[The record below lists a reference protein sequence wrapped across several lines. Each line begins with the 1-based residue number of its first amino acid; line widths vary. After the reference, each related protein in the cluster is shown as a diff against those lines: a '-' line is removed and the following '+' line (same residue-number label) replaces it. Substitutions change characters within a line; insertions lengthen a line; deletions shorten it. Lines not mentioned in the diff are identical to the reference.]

1 MSRQQFEKYYA
12 DNQLPCL
19 SSVKER
25 HWQTWMEAQAT
36 LLAAHGPVVF
46 MELSENSKKAAL
58 EMVNEQSNAD
68 PS

>member
-1 MSRQQFEKYYA
+1 MSRAEFEKYYA

-36 LLAAHGPVVF
+36 LLSAHGPVV
-46 MELSENSKKAAL
+46 MMTMDNTVMMPSL
-58 EMVNEQSNAD
+58 EKSDE
-68 PS
+68 